1 MSHPAPLQ
9 SDTRSLSTLGG
20 TMGIAAC
27 GIGLAIFLLGCTGFN
42 AAFALAFLPLG
53 LSLLGMIATIIGG
66 VREPGGPEHTP
77 VLAGIFLNLFGIVGG
92 VLELAV
98 HNDWMIFYRQSAL

>member
-1 MSHPAPLQ
+1 MNPTPARAN
-9 SDTRSLSTLGG
+9 SSSLSNLGG
-20 TMGIAAC
+20 TLGIAAC
-27 GIGLAIFLLGCTGFN
+27 SIGLLIFLLGCSGFH

-53 LSLLGMIATIIGG
+53 ISLLGMIATIIGG

-77 VLAGIFLNLFGIVGG
+77 ILAGLFLNLFGIVGG

-98 HNDWMIFYRQSAL
+98 HNDWAIFYRPSSF